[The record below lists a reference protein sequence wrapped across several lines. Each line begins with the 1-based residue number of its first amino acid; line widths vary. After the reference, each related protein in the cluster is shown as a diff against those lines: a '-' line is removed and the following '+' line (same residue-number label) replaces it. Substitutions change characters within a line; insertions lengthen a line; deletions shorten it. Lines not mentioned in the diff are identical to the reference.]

1 MLMVSVYRWRDDA
14 HDKESVMKVM
24 EAYGKAG
31 DAPGM
36 IAHYIFADG
45 TGGVIVAETDD
56 PSSAYRTS
64 LYMSEF
70 LDLQAS
76 RSYPAVTL
84 EDALG
89 AVGEYL
95 GG

>member
-1 MLMVSVYRWRDDA
+1 MLFVDVYRWRDDA
-14 HDKESVMKVM
+14 HGKETALRVM

-45 TGGVIVAETDD
+45 TGGVVITDTDD
-56 PSSAYRTS
+56 AAAGYRNS
-64 LYMSEF
+64 LYMAEF
-70 LDLQAS
+70 LDLQATHS
-76 RSYPAVTL
+76 HPAVTL
-84 EDALG
+84 EQALG

>member
-1 MLMVSVYRWRDDA
+1 MLMVNVYRWRDDA
-14 HDKESVMKVM
+14 HGKEAGMRIM

-31 DAPGM
+31 DDPGM
-36 IAHYIFADG
+36 IAHYLFADG
-45 TGGVIVAETDD
+45 TGGVVVVDSDD
-56 PSSAYRTS
+56 PAAAYRTS

-70 LDLQAS
+70 LDLQATHTH
-76 RSYPAVTL
+76 PAITL
-84 EDALG
+84 EQALG

>member
-14 HDKESVMKVM
+14 HGKESAMAIM

-31 DAPGM
+31 NDPGM

-45 TGGVIVAETDD
+45 TGGVVIAETDD
-56 PSSAYRTS
+56 AASAYRSS
-64 LYMSEF
+64 LHMSEF

-76 RSYPAVTL
+76 RSYSAVTL
-84 EDALG
+84 DEALG